1 MLSSCSDMREHERTN
16 PRVNEAFAGR
26 SFVRSKAAGDGVGRS
41 VGRVSIYGSVM
52 TNALL
57 ASSLT

>member
-1 MLSSCSDMREHERTN
+1 MREHERTN

-41 VGRVSIYGSVM
+41 VRGVSIYGSVM